1 MNSVSGVAKD
11 IETIARL
18 RPWMEEEARAKYGYR
33 GKTKLFT
40 DYDKNTQIFSF
51 SIVFDEEPR
60 I

>member
-18 RPWMEEEARAKYGYR
+18 RPWMEEEARTKYGYE

-40 DYDKNTQIFSF
+40 DYDKNKQIFSF